1 MSVSDRPRT
10 GTLRVYLGAAAG
22 VGKTVAMLGEGRRR
36 RDRGSD
42 VVVGYVETHG
52 RDFTAA
58 QVADLEVVP
67 RRVLA
72 HHDAEFEEMDLDA
85 VIAREAKVVLVDELA
100 HTNVPG
106 STHEKRWQDIETIL
120 DAGIDVI
127 STVNVQHLESMNDV
141 VERITGIRQLETVP
155 DAFVR
160 RADQIELVDMTPEA
174 LRRRL
179 AHGNV
184 YPSHVVDAALANY
197 FRPGNLAALRE
208 LALLWV
214 ADRVEDGLRKYMT
227 LHDIDHSWET
237 RERVLVA
244 ITGAPGGDH
253 VIRRAARMAGRSAGE
268 LFGVFVSAS
277 DGLARRAGPDL
288 DAQRRLLDELGGRYL
303 EVVGD
308 DVAMALVGA
317 ARAERATQ
325 LVLGASRRST
335 ARERLGGSIV
345 AAVLRAAG
353 ELDVHV
359 ISSAAEAAE
368 PTPRRGL
375 RGRGRVSTR
384 RRLAGAAIAL
394 IGLPLLT
401 AVLDTGRDVIEL
413 PSVLLV
419 YLVAVIAIA
428 TIGGT
433 VVGVGSALAAFALS
447 NFYFIEPTGTL
458 QIDDPDHLVALVVFL
473 TASVTVSAIVG
484 VATRRSEEAH
494 RARAEAEALARSS
507 ASLVTEAD
515 PVPAVL
521 EHLRLAL
528 GAMAARL
535 ESHSGHTWEVTGAA
549 GIEPT
554 LPGPSSDESPGPVV
568 VELDSTNR
576 LFVFGTALTADD
588 RRLVSSFGNQ
598 LVAGLRTR
606 ASQHDAETALR
617 LTAVDE
623 LRTGLLRAVSHD
635 LRTPLATIKASV
647 SGLLSDDVEW
657 PAAERAELLHAID
670 DETDRLDGI
679 IGNLLDMSRL
689 EAGVLAARRSPV
701 AVDDV
706 VAAALASLT
715 GVESGSVIV
724 SVDPELPQVVADA
737 ALLERAVA
745 NLVSNAITASC
756 GRGAGSGTVEVEAG
770 LVSADRLDVRVV
782 DRGPGLPEDDRLR
795 LFEPFQ
801 RLDDRGGPKGL
812 GLGLAIACRFVES
825 MGGELV
831 LDDTPGGGVTA
842 TIRLQVAR

>member
-1 MSVSDRPRT
+1 MSSSEHRRT
-10 GTLRVYLGAAAG
+10 GTLRVYLGAAPG
-22 VGKTVAMLGEGRRR
+22 VGKTCAMLSEGRRR
-36 RDRGSD
+36 RDRGAD

-52 RDFTAA
+52 RSFTAA
-58 QVADLEVVP
+58 QIDDLEVVP
-67 RRVLA
+67 RRTLI
-72 HHDAEFEEMDLDA
+72 HRDTTFEEMDLDA
-85 VIAREAKVVLVDELA
+85 IVARAPRVVLIDELA

-106 STHEKRWQDIETIL
+106 SRHEKRWQDIETIL
-120 DAGIDVI
+120 EAGIDVV
-127 STVNVQHLESMNDV
+127 STVNIQHLESMNDV
-141 VERITGIRQLETVP
+141 VEQITGIRQLETVP

-184 YPSHVVDAALANY
+184 YAPQKVDAALANY

-214 ADRVEDGLRKYMT
+214 ADRVEDGLRKYMS

-268 LFGVFVSAS
+268 LLGVFVAAS
-277 DGLARRAGPDL
+277 DGLARRAGPGL
-288 DAQRRLLDELGGRYL
+288 DAQRRLLDELDGRYL

-308 DVAMALVGA
+308 DVATALVGV

-325 LVLGASRRST
+325 LVLGASRRSRT
-335 ARERLGGSIV
+335 RQRWGGSIV

-353 ELDVHV
+353 DLDVHV
-359 ISSAAEAAE
+359 ISSDVEASE
-368 PTPRRGL
+368 PSRHRRVRH
-375 RGRGRVSTR
+375 RGGVSAR
-384 RRLAGAAIAL
+384 RQVAGAALAV

-401 AVLDTGRDVIEL
+401 IVLDAGRDVVEL

-428 TIGGT
+428 TIGGAAI
-433 VVGVGSALAAFALS
+433 GLGSALVAFGLS
-447 NFYFIEPTGTL
+447 NYYFTEPNGSL
-458 QIDDPDHLVALVVFL
+458 RVDDPDQVVALIVFFV
-473 TASVTVSAIVG
+473 AAGIVSTIVG
-484 VATRRSEEAH
+484 VASRRSDEAH
-494 RARAEAEALARSS
+494 RARAEAEALARST

-528 GAMAARL
+528 GATAARL
-535 ESHSGHTWEVTGAA
+535 ETR
-549 GIEPT
+549 
-554 LPGPSSDESPGPVV
+554 SDEDWYVTAFARGTPGLPESNPGGEEAARAVV
-568 VELDSTNR
+568 VGLDHANR
-576 LFVFGTALTADD
+576 LVVLGTALNADD
-588 RRLVSSFGNQ
+588 RRLVSTFGNQ
-598 LVAGLRTR
+598 LVAGLRAR
-606 ASQHDAETALR
+606 SSQHDAETAER

-647 SGLLSDDVEW
+647 SGLLSEDVEW
-657 PAAERAELLHAID
+657 PDAERAELLHAID
-670 DETDRLDGI
+670 DETDRLDRI

-689 EAGVLAARRSPV
+689 EAGVLAARRAPV

-715 GVESGSVIV
+715 GIESSSVIV
-724 SVDPELPQVVADA
+724 SINPELPPVLADA

-745 NLVSNAITASC
+745 NLVSNAVTASC
-756 GRGAGSGTVEVEAG
+756 GHYPVAVEAG

-782 DRGPGLPEDDRLR
+782 DRGPGLPEADRIR

-801 RLDDRGGPKGL
+801 RLDDRGGLKGL
-812 GLGLAIACRFVES
+812 GLGLAIARRFVDA

-842 TIRLQVAR
+842 SIRLQVAR

>member
-1 MSVSDRPRT
+1 
-10 GTLRVYLGAAAG
+10 
-22 VGKTVAMLGEGRRR
+22 
-36 RDRGSD
+36 
-42 VVVGYVETHG
+42 
-52 RDFTAA
+52 
-58 QVADLEVVP
+58 VVP
-67 RRVLA
+67 RHTLVHR
-72 HHDAEFEEMDLDA
+72 DTQFEEMDLDA
-85 VIAREAKVVLVDELA
+85 VVARAPKVVLIDELA

-106 STHEKRWQDIETIL
+106 STHEKRWQDLETIL

-127 STVNVQHLESMNDV
+127 STVNIQHLESMNDV
-141 VERITGIRQLETVP
+141 VEQITGIRQLETVP

-184 YPSHVVDAALANY
+184 YPPQKVDAALANY

-214 ADRVEDGLRKYMT
+214 ADRVEDGLRKYMA
-227 LHDIDHSWET
+227 LHDIDHPWET

-268 LFGVFVSAS
+268 LLGVFVSAS
-277 DGLARRAGPDL
+277 DGLARRAGPGL

-303 EVVGD
+303 EVIGD
-308 DVAMALVGA
+308 DVAMALVGV

-325 LVLGASRRST
+325 LVLGASRR
-335 ARERLGGSIV
+335 ARALERWGRSIV
-345 AAVLRAAG
+345 AAVLRGAG
-353 ELDVHV
+353 DLDVHV
-359 ISSAAEAAE
+359 ISSEVEAAE
-368 PTPRRGL
+368 PSRNRRV
-375 RGRGRVSTR
+375 RHRGRVSAR
-384 RRLAGAAIAL
+384 RRLAGAAMAVL
-394 IGLPLLT
+394 GLPLLT
-401 AVLDTGRDVIEL
+401 VVLDTGRDVIEL

-428 TIGGT
+428 TIAGASIGL
-433 VVGVGSALAAFALS
+433 GAALAAFGLS
-447 NFYFIEPTGTL
+447 NYYFTDPNGSL
-458 QIDDPDHLVALVVFL
+458 RVDDPDHLVALVVFL
-473 TASVTVSAIVG
+473 AVAGIVSTMVGIAS
-484 VATRRSEEAH
+484 RRSEEAH

-507 ASLVTEAD
+507 ASLVTEKD

-528 GAMAARL
+528 GATAARL
-535 ESHSGHTWEVTGAA
+535 ETRSGERWISTAAA
-549 GIEPT
+549 GGEPG
-554 LPGPSSDESPGPVV
+554 LSGLNAGDDASRPVV
-568 VELDSTNR
+568 VDLDAANR
-576 LFVFGTALTADD
+576 LVVVGASLNSDD
-588 RRLVSSFGNQ
+588 RRLVGSFGNQ

-606 ASQHDAETALR
+606 SSQHDAETAER

-635 LRTPLATIKASV
+635 LRTPLATIKTSV

-657 PAAERAELLHAID
+657 PEADRAELLHAID
-670 DETDRLDGI
+670 DETDRLDRI

-715 GVESGSVIV
+715 AMESGSVIV

-745 NLVSNAITASC
+745 NLVSNAVAASC
-756 GRGAGSGTVEVEAG
+756 RNGSGSGTVVVEAG
-770 LVSADRLDVRVV
+770 LVAPERLDLRIV
-782 DRGPGLPEDDRLR
+782 DRGPGMPEEDRIR

-812 GLGLAIACRFVES
+812 GLGLAIARRFVDS

>member
-1 MSVSDRPRT
+1 MSLDDRQRT
-10 GTLRVYLGAAAG
+10 GTMRVYLGAAPG
-22 VGKTVAMLGEGRRR
+22 VGKTCAMLSEGRRR
-36 RDRGSD
+36 RDRGAD

-52 RDFTAA
+52 RAFTAA
-58 QVADLEVVP
+58 QLDDLEVVP
-67 RRVLA
+67 RRVLV
-72 HHDAEFEEMDLDA
+72 HRDVQFEEMDLEA
-85 VIAREAKVVLVDELA
+85 VIARAPRVVLIDELA

-106 STHEKRWQDIETIL
+106 STHEKRWQDIDTIL
-120 DAGIDVI
+120 AAGIDVI
-127 STVNVQHLESMNDV
+127 STVNIQHLESMNDV

-184 YPSHVVDAALANY
+184 YAPQKVDAALANY

-214 ADRVEDGLRKYMT
+214 ADRVEDGLRKYMA

-237 RERVLVA
+237 RERVVVA
-244 ITGAPGGDH
+244 ITGAPDGDH

-268 LFGVFVSAS
+268 LLGVFVSAS
-277 DGLARRAGPDL
+277 DGLARRAGPNL

-308 DVAMALVGA
+308 DVAMALVGT

-325 LVLGASRRST
+325 LVLGASRRSSV
-335 ARERLGGSIV
+335 RDRLGGSIV

-359 ISSAAEAAE
+359 ISSADEMSE
-368 PTPRRGL
+368 PSPHRL
-375 RGRGRVSTR
+375 FPHRGRVSTR
-384 RRLAGAAIAL
+384 RHLAGAAMAV

-401 AVLDTGRDVIEL
+401 AVLDSGRDVIEL

-433 VVGVGSALAAFALS
+433 VIGLGSALAAFALA

-458 QIDDPDHLVALVVFL
+458 LIDDPDHFVALVVFL
-473 TASVTVSAIVG
+473 TAAVTVSTIVG
-484 VATRRSEEAH
+484 VATRRSDEAH

-528 GAMAARL
+528 GAAAARL
-535 ESHSGHTWEVTGAA
+535 ETRSGDTWQVAAAA
-549 GIEPT
+549 GVQPA
-554 LPGPSSDESPGPVV
+554 LSRADSGDDGPRPVV
-568 VELDSTNR
+568 VDLDATNR
-576 LFVFGTALTADD
+576 LIVIGTALNADD
-588 RRLVSSFGNQ
+588 RRLVGSFGNQ

-606 ASQHDAETALR
+606 DSKHDADRAER

-647 SGLLSDDVEW
+647 SGLLSEDVEW
-657 PAAERAELLHAID
+657 PEAERTELLHAID
-670 DETDRLDGI
+670 DETDRLDQI

-689 EAGVLAARRSPV
+689 EAGVLAARRAPV

-724 SVDPELPQVVADA
+724 SIDPELPQVVADA

-745 NLVSNAITASC
+745 NLVSNAVTASC
-756 GRGAGSGTVEVEAG
+756 GHCPVRVEAG
-770 LVSADRLDVRVV
+770 LVSTDRLDVRIV
-782 DRGPGLPEDDRLR
+782 DRGPGLPEEDRIR

-812 GLGLAIACRFVES
+812 GLGLAIARRFIDS

>member
-1 MSVSDRPRT
+1 
-10 GTLRVYLGAAAG
+10 
-22 VGKTVAMLGEGRRR
+22 MLGEGRRR
-36 RDRGSD
+36 RDRGAD

-52 RDFTAA
+52 REFTAA
-58 QVADLEVVP
+58 QLDDLEVVP
-67 RRVLA
+67 RRTLV
-72 HHDAEFEEMDLDA
+72 HRDATFEEMDLDA
-85 VIAREAKVVLVDELA
+85 IIARAPRVVLVDELA

-106 STHEKRWQDIETIL
+106 STHEKRWQDIDTIL

-127 STVNVQHLESMNDV
+127 STVNIQHLESMNDV

-184 YPSHVVDAALANY
+184 YPSHKVDAALANY

-227 LHDIDHSWET
+227 LHDIDHPWET

-268 LFGVFVSAS
+268 LLGVFVSAS
-277 DGLARRAGPDL
+277 DGLARRAGPGL

-308 DVAMALVGA
+308 DVAMALVGV

-325 LVLGASRRST
+325 LVLGASRRSS

-359 ISSAAEAAE
+359 ISSDVEASE
-368 PTPRRGL
+368 PSRR
-375 RGRGRVSTR
+375 RRVRHRGRVSAR
-384 RRLAGAAIAL
+384 RRLTGAAIAV

-433 VVGVGSALAAFALS
+433 LIGLGSALAAFGLS
-447 NFYFIEPTGTL
+447 NYYFIEPTGTL
-458 QIDDPDHLVALVVFL
+458 QIDDPDHVVALVVFL
-473 TASVTVSAIVG
+473 TAAGIVSTIVG

-528 GAMAARL
+528 GATAARL
-535 ESHSGHTWEVTGAA
+535 ETRSGETWHVDGS
-549 GIEPT
+549 GRP
-554 LPGPSSDESPGPVV
+554 
-568 VELDSTNR
+568 NR
-576 LFVFGTALTADD
+576 RRRVRFRR
-588 RRLVSSFGNQ
+588 RRLRAGRGRPRRGEPARRHRYRPQRRRSPSRQ
-598 LVAGLRTR
+598 LVRQPVGRRSAGPR
-606 ASQHDAETALR
+606 
-617 LTAVDE
+617 
-623 LRTGLLRAVSHD
+623 
-635 LRTPLATIKASV
+635 LATRRRDGRTSHGRRRVA
-647 SGLLSDDVEW
+647 
-657 PAAERAELLHAID
+657 
-670 DETDRLDGI
+670 DRP
-679 IGNLLDMSRL
+679 
-689 EAGVLAARRSPV
+689 AARRLARPAHTARHHQGIGVGAVVRRRRV
-701 AVDDV
+701 AGRGAGRAAPRHRRRDRPARSDHREPARHEPARSRRARRPA
-706 VAAALASLT
+706 VARRRRRCRGRRARQPDGRRNRDCVT
-715 GVESGSVIV
+715 V
-724 SVDPELPQVVADA
+724 SVDPELPPVVADA

-745 NLVSNAITASC
+745 NLVSNAVTASC
-756 GRGAGSGTVEVEAG
+756 GRSSRSRSRPGSCRPNVSMCASSTVVRDCRRT
-770 LVSADRLDVRVV
+770 DRI
-782 DRGPGLPEDDRLR
+782 R

-812 GLGLAIACRFVES
+812 GLGLAIARRFVDS

-842 TIRLQVAR
+842 TIRLQVARR